1 MTLDASYVLDAFLLM
16 LGISIVLD
24 IVVLVG
30 TLRTLRIRKVRML
43 SGMALITIFVLVY
56 LTFLYTTILSI
67 AGSHRRGHADTS
79 RGLLRQG
86 PHPHLDSGRAQ
97 VHGSH
102 S

>member
-24 IVVLVG
+24 LVVLVG

-56 LTFLYTTILSI
+56 LAFTSLILLGFVSMPAAYPAI
-67 AGSHRRGHADTS
+67 ILAFAILIVIYSMILKGMH
-79 RGLLRQG
+79 
-86 PHPHLDSGRAQ
+86 
-97 VHGSH
+97 
-102 S
+102 